1 MKTIFRLLLAC
12 FVLPMLTACG
22 DDDYVASITDL
33 RLVSI
38 SPSNVYNGNIAT
50 VLGRNF
56 SSVPEENVVTVDG
69 VMATVIEAEKDQIKI
84 IMPAMEPGKRVISV
98 SAPSGVA
105 SGLEV
110 TYLKTP
116 DHQYIVQTVVG
127 KKGVNT
133 CIDGFGTD
141 ATVGNPTGVNL
152 APDGDLWF
160 TDRKNNKIRCL
171 SPDQM
176 VSTIIA
182 PTAKTIWQGAFN
194 SKGEYYYVDK
204 DLKLVNRVNPDNTVT
219 TVVDNLTAP
228 LSVEFDKDDNMYV
241 ADRDG
246 FCIVRRSAADGA
258 ITKTT
263 VGSKGH
269 GPMHIGFDSKGNMYV
284 TRQSSYCIDMVAA
297 DGTVTTIA
305 GTGASS
311 KESSDG
317 EAGNPL
323 TANIGHV
330 FGFSIGADG
339 CLYFADSSFHTI
351 RRIVPDENGDL
362 SKGTVETLAGTGK
375 AGYADGKGAQAAF
388 NTPYDVVLTDDC
400 TTMYVTDV
408 LNMLIRK
415 ITVK

>member
-1 MKTIFRLLLAC
+1 MKNIFRLLL
-12 FVLPMLTACG
+12 VGILLPILASCG
-22 DDDYVASITDL
+22 DDDYVASVTDL

-38 SPSNVYNGNIAT
+38 SPSNVYSGNIAT
-50 VLGRNF
+50 ILGRNF
-56 SSVPEENVVTVDG
+56 SDVPEENVVTIEG
-69 VMATVIEAEKDQIKI
+69 VSAMVIEAEKDQIKI
-84 IMPAMEPGKRVISV
+84 IMPSMEPGKHLINV
-98 SAPSGVA
+98 SAPSGEA

-152 APDGDLWF
+152 APDGNLWF

-176 VSTIIA
+176 VSTIIS
-182 PTAKTIWQGAFN
+182 PNAKTVWQGAFN

-204 DLKLVNRVNPDNTVT
+204 DKKHVNRVNSDNTVT

-228 LSVEFDKDDNMYV
+228 LSLEFDKDDNMYV

-246 FCIVRRSAADGA
+246 FSIVRLSAADGN

-284 TRQSSYCIDMVAA
+284 TRQSSYCIDMVSA
-297 DGTVTTIA
+297 DGTITTIA
-305 GTGASS
+305 GTGKSS
-311 KESSDG
+311 KEHNDG
-317 EAGNPL
+317 EEGNPL

-330 FGFSIGADG
+330 FGFSIGSDG
-339 CLYFADSSFHTI
+339 CLYFADSSFHSI
-351 RRIVPDENGDL
+351 RRIVPDESGDL

-388 NTPYDVVLTDDC
+388 NTPYDVEVSDDC
-400 TTMYVTDV
+400 TTMYVADV
-408 LNMLIRK
+408 LNQLIRK